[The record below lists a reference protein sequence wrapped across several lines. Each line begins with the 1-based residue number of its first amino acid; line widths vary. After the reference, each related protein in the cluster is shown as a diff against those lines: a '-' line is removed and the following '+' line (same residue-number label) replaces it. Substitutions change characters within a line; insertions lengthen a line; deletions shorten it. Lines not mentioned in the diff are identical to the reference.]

1 MQARQFSGY
10 VAGQDT
16 GGKDK
21 TASECCC
28 TGSMMEEAM
37 EPMVIDPSV
46 AAVRRQFPAAE
57 GQVYLN
63 SGTAGPLPR
72 STAAII
78 AAENERQLRAGRST
92 IKTYFDEYLP
102 MQATVRAR
110 FARLLGAGS
119 DEIALTHHTTEG
131 MNIACWGLNWQPG
144 DEILTTSHE
153 HEGGLLPAY
162 AVARRFGVTLRV
174 VDLDRAGEDI
184 AGAVAAALTART
196 RLVVMSHVAF
206 TTGAALPVAAIATA
220 AHRVGAYV
228 AVDGAQSCG
237 AIPVNVHE
245 LDVDFYAV
253 PGQKWLCGP
262 EGMGALYVRR
272 ERLSE
277 LLPTFVGFSSIRDME
292 AMDLSGYFI
301 PGAGAQRYEQGTVYM
316 PGLFGMNESLR
327 WMEEDAGWP
336 WIFEQ
341 TAAITER
348 CRSMLGGL
356 SGVTIHTPVPHGSL
370 TAFSIAGLDP
380 QATVTQLAERGIIIR
395 AVPIYNWLRV
405 STGFFNTEE
414 DLDRL
419 HDALVD
425 LHTAGA

>member
-1 MQARQFSGY
+1 MG
-10 VAGQDT
+10 T
-16 GGKDK
+16 
-21 TASECCC
+21 
-28 TGSMMEEAM
+28 
-37 EPMVIDPSV
+37 MVTDPRV
-46 AAVRRQFPAAE
+46 AAVRRELPAAE

-72 STAAII
+72 RTAEVI
-78 AAENERQLRAGRST
+78 AAENARQLRAGRAT

-110 FARLLGAGS
+110 FARLLGADV

-144 DEILTTSHE
+144 DEIVTTSHE

-174 VDLDRAGEDI
+174 VDLDRGGEDI
-184 AGAVAAALTART
+184 AGAIAAAITSRT
-196 RLVVMSHVAF
+196 RLVVVSHVAF
-206 TTGAALPVAAIATA
+206 TTGAALPVAAIAAA

-237 AIPVNVHE
+237 AIPVDVRD

-253 PGQKWLCGP
+253 PGQKWLCGA
-262 EGMGALYVRR
+262 EGVGALYVRR
-272 ERLSE
+272 ERIPE
-277 LLPTFVGFSSIRDME
+277 LLPTFVGFSSIRDQE
-292 AMDLSGYFI
+292 SMDLSGYFM
-301 PGAGAQRYEQGTVYM
+301 PAAGAARYEQGTLYW

-327 WMEEDAGWP
+327 WLEEDAGWP
-336 WIFEQ
+336 WIYEQ
-341 TAAITER
+341 TAAITDR

-356 SGVTIHTPVPHGSL
+356 PGVTIHTPVPHGSL

-395 AVPIYNWLRV
+395 AVPFYNWLRV
-405 STGFFNTEE
+405 STAFFNTDE

-419 HDALVD
+419 HDALLD
-425 LHTAGA
+425 LRAAGA